1 MQTTSRNSSAKSIPK
16 QRQRHHSYD
25 ESVNEPA
32 RLIENEPVEI
42 EAEIPVEENEP
53 LEGARPEEKP
63 AFPAFEDDELT
74 K

>member
-1 MQTTSRNSSAKSIPK
+1 MQTTARISSAKSVPER
-16 QRQRHHSYD
+16 RQRHHSYD

-53 LEGARPEEKP
+53 LCALREAARSALALSSITE
-63 AFPAFEDDELT
+63 
-74 K
+74 

>member
-1 MQTTSRNSSAKSIPK
+1 MQTTARISSAKSVPER
-16 QRQRHHSYD
+16 RQRHHSYD

-53 LEGARPEEKP
+53 LEGTQPEEKP
-63 AFPAFEDDELT
+63 AFPAFEDDEFA